1 MNLNGER
8 VGGILVEYDSWDL
21 IKNRRYFNTSK
32 SPEGLNDYIWQ
43 EKFEDLVKPSKTPSF
58 VFEIA
63 YIWLIRR
70 HRGWIY
76 SRNLWNYA
84 YNQICELSNPGNIL
98 MTVSMSIYAKLGKD

>member
-32 SPEGLNDYIWQ
+32 SLEGLNDYIWQ
-43 EKFEDLVKPSKTPSF
+43 KKFEDLVKPSKTPSF

-70 HRGWIY
+70 H
-76 SRNLWNYA
+76 
-84 YNQICELSNPGNIL
+84 
-98 MTVSMSIYAKLGKD
+98 